1 MRLFKVLCRSL
12 LVALL
17 LLLTAP
23 ASAFFFCPFCNFP
36 FFFGS
41 PYYYGYPAYY
51 SPYYSPYYSSYYA
64 PTYGYVPYSYSAVP
78 MVPGVATPEMVH
90 RDFQRLMNQSFYR
103 QPKKAEDHSPR

>member
-1 MRLFKVLCRSL
+1 MRFFKNLRRSF
-12 LVALL
+12 LVVLL

-41 PYYYGYPAYY
+41 PYYYGYPVYY

-78 MVPGVATPEMVH
+78 VFAGPTTPELIQQ
-90 RDFQRLMNQSFYR
+90 DFQRLLQQNNRLKPMR
-103 QPKKAEDHSPR
+103 